1 VRLLRG
7 EVGVILDLS
16 DQKAQDFLV
25 LIALKRLL
33 PEHACKVLGEM
44 TVMV

>member
-16 DQKAQDFLV
+16 DQKARDFLV

-33 PEHACKVLGEM
+33 PEHVRKVLGEM
-44 TVMV
+44 TVMI